1 MKSLAE
7 GGKGFMYM
15 SQVLVVML
23 QTLLQDGV
31 AEVSNPLKWSIVYPQ
46 GAWVFCTV
54 NSGVE
59 GCCYD

>member
-31 AEVSNPLKWSIVYPQ
+31 AEVSEINVLPPRGMIVLYCEQ
-46 GAWVFCTV
+46 RR
-54 NSGVE
+54 E
-59 GCCYD
+59 ELRL